1 MRKHTD
7 KVTTIGT
14 IVAHDLIDF
23 EHALDQAFLKAN
35 QLSISIIE
43 GRRAAALSAGYGHT
57 ALLSL
62 HGAMGAILDARGQAI
77 RTHDRLQKAADGL
90 GLASALLGPS
100 ETKPAENGPETPIR
114 KILQGETEQE
124 AMV

>member
-1 MRKHTD
+1 MRKQND
-7 KVTTIGT
+7 KVMMIGT
-14 IVAHDLIDF
+14 VVAHDLIDF

-35 QLSISIIE
+35 QLSISMIE

-62 HGAMGAILDARGQAI
+62 HGAMGAVLDARGQAI
-77 RTHDRLQKAADGL
+77 RTHDRLHKAAEGL
-90 GLASALLGPS
+90 GLAPARLGPS

-114 KILQGETEQE
+114 KILQGESERE